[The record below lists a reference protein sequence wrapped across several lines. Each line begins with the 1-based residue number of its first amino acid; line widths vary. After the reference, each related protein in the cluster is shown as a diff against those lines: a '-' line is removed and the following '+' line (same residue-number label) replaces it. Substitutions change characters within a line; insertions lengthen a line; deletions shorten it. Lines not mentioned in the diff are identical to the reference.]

1 MPDKLN
7 RKEQAGSA
15 VSRVSLGRL
24 TSDPPKNRGC
34 SIGRL
39 DSHFSHFSLS
49 NPRLFR
55 HVSSFSSQVVLE
67 HTPSSEE
74 QAQILHTIEMFEVI
88 TRTQPDDYQSLEIL
102 KEAYTKL
109 GRAEDSRHT
118 SRKLAEAYFNVG
130 SYALAMQECEM
141 LLAHD
146 PNAPEILAMLGDI
159 ESRLQSAGQNVS
171 AGLKHG
177 LIAKALGGGGEGGL
191 VRLDRKEL
199 ETYNL
204 HERGEEQLAKFL
216 LLQQFFTEESV
227 TAALA
232 TVQQRN
238 RNLPG
243 QALAASLLVELCRS
257 DTDKVDQIISALVDR
272 TKAAFVP
279 LEYYDFDRQLAR
291 MLPDNLTLGRLCVP
305 FDLISRTI
313 MVACCNPFDA
323 AGRAAVQQS
332 LDYTVSWY
340 LARPAAIERTLHDV
354 YRLEARA

>member
-1 MPDKLN
+1 VALRAISKKRGRATANWIRIFPD
-7 RKEQAGSA
+7 
-15 VSRVSLGRL
+15 
-24 TSDPPKNRGC
+24 
-34 SIGRL
+34 
-39 DSHFSHFSLS
+39 FSLS
-49 NPRLFR
+49 NPQLFR
-55 HVSSFSSQVVLE
+55 HVSSFSSQIVLE
-67 HTPSSEE
+67 HTPSPEE

-109 GRAEDSRHT
+109 GRAEDSLHT

-130 SYALAMQECEM
+130 SYALAMQECE
-141 LLAHD
+141 LLLGHD

-171 AGLKHG
+171 TGLKHG

-216 LLQQFFTEESV
+216 LLQQFFTEEKV
-227 TAALA
+227 TAALGN
-232 TVQQRN
+232 VQQRN

-243 QALAASLLVELCRS
+243 QALAGSLLAELCGS
-257 DTDKVDQIISALVDR
+257 DADKVDQIISALVDR
-272 TKAAFVP
+272 TKAAFIP
-279 LEYYDFDRQLAR
+279 LEYYDSDRQLAR

-354 YRLEARA
+354 YRLEVRG